1 MGDFTQP
8 QQNSDDGG
16 KNPDIGAIKGGSL
29 TNSYI
34 YALLDF
40 EYSILWEVRSEKRS
54 LRREFRRTDVRLM
67 PMCDSG
73 MEPSSAL

>member
-16 KNPDIGAIKGGSL
+16 KNHDIGAIKGSSL

-40 EYSILWEVRSEKRS
+40 EYSSLWEVRLEETS
-54 LRREFRRTDVRLM
+54 LRREFRRTDVWLM
-67 PMCDSG
+67 TMCDSG

>member
-1 MGDFTQP
+1 MRTKFYAHFGICHIYMGDFTQP

-16 KNPDIGAIKGGSL
+16 KNHDIGAIKGSSL

-40 EYSILWEVRSEKRS
+40 EYSS
-54 LRREFRRTDVRLM
+54 L
-67 PMCDSG
+67 
-73 MEPSSAL
+73 